1 MKIWMSL
8 TVVLCLHYDVDHH
21 HRHQCINEAVFICV
35 YPLLWSLG
43 INGQTVLCQ
52 STHATYTFK
61 LFYEA
66 IRGTF
71 KNFVTWYRWASWM
84 SLIPLHW
91 LVQSVSTILHD
102 LLFGYWYW
110 RRTVSCVARCCFSMT
125 TPAQCSHVISST
137 RCHMKCRCPTTPP
150 PTVFARFGPLPS
162 DFYLFPKLKE
172 FIKGRKFAHDK
183 NEDVICTVIGWLK
196 NQDQQFLYN

>member
-110 RRTVSCVARCCFSMT
+110 RRTGEQSVASRGAVSVWQHLLSAHMSSQALAVIWNAGVQLLRHPPYSPDLVHCQVTFTCFLNWRNSSKDANSLTTRTRTLSAR
-125 TPAQCSHVISST
+125 
-137 RCHMKCRCPTTPP
+137 
-150 PTVFARFGPLPS
+150 
-162 DFYLFPKLKE
+162 
-172 FIKGRKFAHDK
+172 
-183 NEDVICTVIGWLK
+183 
-196 NQDQQFLYN
+196 